1 MFTKKSIYIITLSRL
16 SLLIIVPFLHTFKN
30 NDSIILNI
38 IILICIAF
46 LGITNGIGTS
56 LILGFAPTLVP
67 DELKGKAG
75 SSVSFYLITGIFLG
89 SCFNF
94 LMNYIITSIKK

>member
-1 MFTKKSIYIITLSRL
+1 M
-16 SLLIIVPFLHTFKN
+16 
-30 NDSIILNI
+30 
-38 IILICIAF
+38 ICIIF

-75 SSVSFYLITGIFLG
+75 SSISFFLITGIFIG
-89 SCFNF
+89 TCCNF
-94 LMNYIITSIKK
+94 LMNYIITNIKK